1 MATAI
6 TTVSERGQ
14 VVIPK
19 EIREEMELKKN
30 SAVGMKTI
38 NGKLVLTKIELK
50 DKDFELKEEEV
61 KKLKKREKQ
70 KGIKVDSFAK
80 RYGLE

>member
-6 TTVSERGQ
+6 TTISKRGQ
-14 VVIPK
+14 MVIPK
-19 EIREEMELKKN
+19 EIREELKLEN
-30 SAVGMKTI
+30 DSAVGMKTI
-38 NGKLVLTKIELK
+38 NGKLVLAKIQLE
-50 DKDFELKEEEV
+50 DKDFELKEDVV
-61 KKLKKREKQ
+61 KKLKKRENQ

>member
-1 MATAI
+1 MTTAI
-6 TTVSERGQ
+6 TSISERGQ
-14 VVIPK
+14 IVIPK
-19 EIREEMELKKN
+19 DIREELKLEKN

-38 NGKLVLTKIELK
+38 NGKLILTKINLD
-50 DKDFELKEEEV
+50 DKDFELKENEV

-70 KGIKVDSFAK
+70 KGLTVDSFAK